1 MTHSQRAAVVLKL
14 SYIYII
20 VLQETANAQTFSFI
34 PRSQSYD
41 ALFLTDDQT
50 NVEVQVTIDASTQGD
65 YLDTI
70 TATFT
75 LTEGHFYNLVVKDGS
90 DVVFKDRVFC
100 TNQAVVSFSVNNGQY
115 TSNSTTND
123 FIFYE

>member
-1 MTHSQRAAVVLKL
+1 M
-14 SYIYII
+14 I

-41 ALFLTDDQT
+41 ALYLTDDQT

-70 TATFT
+70 TATFS
-75 LTEGHFYNLVVKDGS
+75 LTEGHFYNLVVKDGA
-90 DVVFKDRVFC
+90 RR
-100 TNQAVVSFSVNNGQY
+100 SF
-115 TSNSTTND
+115 
-123 FIFYE
+123 

>member
-1 MTHSQRAAVVLKL
+1 M
-14 SYIYII
+14 I

-75 LTEGHFYNLVVKDGS
+75 LTEGHFYNLVVKDGA
-90 DVVFKDRVFC
+90 DVIFKDRVFC

-123 FIFYE
+123 FIVYEYHTRIKIKRIFKT